1 MLKRTRLIALAA
13 IAALLLSG
21 TASAMAAAS
30 HHSKKKMTH
39 ASKPVPNSASKRT
52 VPSSA
57 PSEYQ

>member
-21 TASAMAAAS
+21 TASAIAAAS
-30 HHSKKKMTH
+30 HHPKKKMTH
-39 ASKPVPNSASKRT
+39 ASKPVPKSTSRQT
-52 VPSSA
+52 VPSAA